1 MKVGFIGLGQIGL
14 PIAVRL
20 GKRIPL
26 HIWNR
31 THEKVNEH
39 KGVVGRNSIPTEL
52 KEMHNKNVI
61 FTCLPS
67 TTESGSIIRK
77 LASES
82 TLPKTFV
89 DLTSGRLGESRQI
102 AQDIHPHVYID
113 APISGGP
120 RGAAVGTLT
129 SMLGTESL
137 KSHVKELVEMYSNKI
152 VYCGGVG
159 NGNAVKS
166 VNNYLNV
173 SHLMLASDALLGL
186 KKQGVDIN
194 FALEAINGSSGRS
207 LQTQERIPNDVMS
220 NEYNYGFKLNLMCKD
235 VTNARPLLE
244 SGVFYKQFNSTLQKG
259 KSSSED
265 YTTIVKQIEKLNGET
280 FL

>member
-14 PIAVRL
+14 PTAIRI

-26 HIWNR
+26 YVWNR
-31 THEKVNEH
+31 THEKISEH
-39 KGVVGRNSIPTEL
+39 KGVIGRNSIPVEL
-52 KEMHNKNVI
+52 KEMHNKDVI

-77 LASES
+77 LARES
-82 TLPKTFV
+82 TLPKTFI
-89 DLTSGRLGESRQI
+89 DLSSGCFKESRQI
-102 AQDIHPHVYID
+102 GRTVQPHTYID

-120 RGAAVGTLT
+120 RGAAAGTLT

>member
-14 PIAVRL
+14 PTAIRI

-26 HIWNR
+26 HVWNR
-31 THEKVNEH
+31 THEKVSKH
-39 KGVVGRNSIPTEL
+39 KGIIGRNSIPTTLE
-52 KEMHNKNVI
+52 EMHNKDVI

-77 LASES
+77 LARES

-89 DLTSGRLGESRQI
+89 DLSSGCFQESRRI
-102 AQDIHPHVYID
+102 VQDIQPHTYID

-120 RGAAVGTLT
+120 KGAAAGTLT
-129 SMLGTESL
+129 SVLGTESL
-137 KSHVKELVEMYSNKI
+137 EPNVQELVEMYSKKI
-152 VYCGGVG
+152 VCCGGVG
-159 NGNAVKS
+159 NGNAIKS

-173 SHLMLASDALLGL
+173 SHLILASDALLGL
-186 KKQGVDIN
+186 KKQGIDIN
-194 FALEAINGSSGRS
+194 LALEAINGSSGRS
-207 LQTQERIPNDVMS
+207 LQTQERIPNEVIS

-235 VTNARPLLE
+235 VKNAKTILE
-244 SGVFYKQFNSTLQKG
+244 SGALYKHFELILQGNENSL
-259 KSSSED
+259 SD
-265 YTTIVKQIEKLNGET
+265 YTTIVKELENLNDET

>member
-31 THEKVNEH
+31 THEKVSDH
-39 KGVVGRNSIPTEL
+39 KGAIGRNSIPTTL
-52 KEMHNKNVI
+52 KEMHNKDVI

-89 DLTSGRLGESRQI
+89 DLTSGRLNESRQI

-120 RGAAVGTLT
+120 KGAAAGTLT

-137 KSHVKELVEMYSNKI
+137 KPHVKELVEIYSK
-152 VYCGGVG
+152 
-159 NGNAVKS
+159 KLS
-166 VNNYLNV
+166 VVVVLEMV
-173 SHLMLASDALLGL
+173 ML
-186 KKQGVDIN
+186 
-194 FALEAINGSSGRS
+194 
-207 LQTQERIPNDVMS
+207 
-220 NEYNYGFKLNLMCKD
+220 LNL
-235 VTNARPLLE
+235 
-244 SGVFYKQFNSTLQKG
+244 
-259 KSSSED
+259 
-265 YTTIVKQIEKLNGET
+265 
-280 FL
+280 